1 VTGTPI
7 RVLIVDD
14 AIVVRRMLSDV
25 IGSDPGCEVIG
36 TASNGRL
43 GVEKVADLNP
53 DVVILDIEMPELD
66 GLGTVT
72 EIRKTNKRVP
82 IIMFSTLTERGASAT
97 LDALARG
104 ANDYVT
110 KPSNVGSV
118 TIAMQRIREELIPKI
133 KQFTTAAPLRPPA
146 SSSLAP
152 PRANGLRPSTPI
164 RPLGSPAAPPLG
176 RSPSTPSPLGATPPR
191 PGLATPSTTRRAPTP
206 STAAPAPAR
215 PAGTLGRRGGPIDAV
230 GIVASTGG
238 PNALAELLPA
248 LPASLGVPVLI
259 VQHMPPLFTQML
271 AKRIDASSALSVRE
285 GAAGEKVEAGTVWI
299 APGGEHL
306 TVKRDGTSVVLG
318 TNLDPPE
325 NSCRPAADVLLR
337 AMADVWG
344 GRLLLVFLTGMGA
357 DGLRGCEQIAPL
369 GGQVLAQD
377 EETSVV
383 WGIPGNIVKAGLADK
398 VMPLGDLALEI
409 STRVGI
415 SARPRPAGS
424 RP

>member
-1 VTGTPI
+1 VTGAPI

-36 TASNGRL
+36 TAANGRL
-43 GVEKVADLNP
+43 GVEKVAEINP

-82 IIMFSTLTERGASAT
+82 IIMFSTLTERGAAAT

-133 KQFTTAAPLRPPA
+133 KQFRPAPPLRPPTA
-146 SSSLAP
+146 FP
-152 PRANGLRPSTPI
+152 PQRTLRPSTPI

-176 RSPSTPSPLGATPPR
+176 RAPSTPSPRGATPAR
-191 PGLATPSTTRRAPTP
+191 PGLATPSTTRRVPTP
-206 STAAPAPAR
+206 STAAPVPPR
-215 PAGTLGRRGGPIDAV
+215 PAGTLGRRGGPIDAI

-271 AKRIDASSALSVRE
+271 AKRIDASSALSIRE
-285 GAAGEKVEAGTVWI
+285 GAAGEKVEPGTVWI

-318 TNLDPPE
+318 TNMDPPE

-337 AMADVWG
+337 SMADVWG

-357 DGLRGCEQIAPL
+357 DGLRGCEQIAAL

-383 WGIPGNIVKAGLADK
+383 WGIPGNVVKAGLADK

-409 STRVGI
+409 GTRVGLA
-415 SARPRPAGS
+415 ARPRPAGS